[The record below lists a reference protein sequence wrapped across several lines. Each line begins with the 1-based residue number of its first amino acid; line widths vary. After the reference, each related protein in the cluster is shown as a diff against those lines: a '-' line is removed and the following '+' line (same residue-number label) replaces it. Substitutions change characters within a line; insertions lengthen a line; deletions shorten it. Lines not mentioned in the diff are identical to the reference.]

1 MSDLCAH
8 STPDTLLL
16 AYNIYNKNTVAADA
30 AGAAAARA
38 GIIDGIKT
46 YTKPTGRA
54 ACFHR
59 GRIKGRIMFHKRS
72 RNFLVSVFTRIAL
85 LHYINGNIIVIIGIM
100 LSCAAHNGRM
110 EEPIGGDGG

>member
-8 STPDTLLL
+8 GTPDTLLL
-16 AYNIYNKNTVAADA
+16 AYNKNTVADA
-30 AGAAAARA
+30 AGAGIARA

-59 GRIKGRIMFHKRS
+59 GR
-72 RNFLVSVFTRIAL
+72 A
-85 LHYINGNIIVIIGIM
+85 
-100 LSCAAHNGRM
+100 
-110 EEPIGGDGG
+110 